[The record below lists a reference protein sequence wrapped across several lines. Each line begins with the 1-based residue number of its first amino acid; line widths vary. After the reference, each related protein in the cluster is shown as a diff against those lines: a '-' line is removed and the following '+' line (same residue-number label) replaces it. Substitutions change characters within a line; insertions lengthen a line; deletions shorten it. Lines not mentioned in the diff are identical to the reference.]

1 MNANSEPHPFT
12 TFNFAVEIAV
22 DPVSKRV
29 CDAAFS
35 ECDGLEMTMEVKTIR
50 EGGANNRQHR
60 LTGPVAYGQLTLKR
74 GMTGNWD
81 LWDWFQ
87 QVSVDPRLR
96 ADVEVVVYGPDR
108 QNPLMSFLLTRCV
121 PIKLKAPALNATA
134 SGVAIEE
141 LQLAYETL
149 SLKERGAGRGN
160 AS

>member
-1 MNANSEPHPFT
+1 MSEIRPPNPFT
-12 TFNFAVEIAV
+12 TFNFAVEITL

-74 GMTGNWD
+74 GVTSNFD

-87 QVSVDPRLR
+87 QVIVNPGLR
-96 ADVEVVVYGPDR
+96 ADVEVVMYAQDR
-108 QNPLMSFLLTRCV
+108 QTVLMSFLLTRCV
-121 PIKLKAPALNATA
+121 PVKLKAAGLNAA
-134 SGVAIEE
+134 AGGVAIEE

-149 SLKERGAGRGN
+149 SLKERGAASGN
-160 AS
+160 SS